1 MKLKD
6 YKEREKMTQTELAEK
21 IGCNVAYLNQILH
34 GVKKPSWSMMQKI
47 MKATNNKVKPKDF
60 FEKE

>member
-1 MKLKD
+1 MKLID

-21 IGCNVAYLNQILH
+21 IGCNVAYLNQMLH

-47 MKATNNKVKPKDF
+47 MKPTNDKVKPKDF